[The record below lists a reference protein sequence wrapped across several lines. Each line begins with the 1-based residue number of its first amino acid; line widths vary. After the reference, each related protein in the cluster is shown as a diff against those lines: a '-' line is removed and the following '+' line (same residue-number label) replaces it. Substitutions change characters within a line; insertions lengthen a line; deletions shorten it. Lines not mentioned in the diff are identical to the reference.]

1 MSTKPRRMFGNKETA
16 SCLQVMRVLQ
26 SYLDGHTDEV
36 TARRVANH
44 LEACRRCGMEA
55 SIYRE
60 MKAALARQAKP
71 LDDESLVRLRQ
82 FSFSLTQRH
91 DDDGGEPSA
100 DEAPPSA

>member
-1 MSTKPRRMFGNKETA
+1 MA

-26 SYLDGHTDEV
+26 SYLDGHTDEM

-71 LDDESLVRLRQ
+71 LDDESLGRLRQ
-82 FSFSLTQRH
+82 FSLSLTQRH
-91 DDDGGEPSA
+91 DAEDSKPGA